1 MHEYKAYKKH
11 KMIVIAIILL
21 CGIAIAI
28 WSEAMYTGSERQ
40 MAGIKETVTPQEAE
54 IDVSMTP
61 ASIKE
66 IIDAT
71 TIVVTTESD
80 KEDHTIKLA
89 GLVKTDTDVDISYL
103 SLLMQRGT
111 KIWLQSDTDNP
122 VDSNGNMQCYVWMA
136 YNISLYDSYD
146 VENYMYN
153 SLLLINGA
161 AKPDDTMQNKTYH
174 KIFTDIWNKYHK

>member
-11 KMIVIAIILL
+11 KMAVIGIVLL

-28 WSEAMYTGSERQ
+28 WARAMSIGSEKQ
-40 MAGIKETVTPQEAE
+40 LEGIEEVTTSQQSET
-54 IDVSMTP
+54 DVSMTP

-71 TIVVTTESD
+71 TIIVTTESD

-89 GLVKTDTDVDISYL
+89 GLVKADTNVDISYL

-111 KIWLQSDTDNP
+111 KIWLQSDTNNP

-161 AKPDDTMQNKTYH
+161 AKPDDTMQNETYH
-174 KIFTDIWNKYHK
+174 NIFTDIWNKYHK